1 LCDLLDDLPQS
12 DPWSV
17 YQVHDL
23 IDLLEFG
30 LRKVLGD
37 LKPSK
42 GSVDIGALLR
52 QAHDQSKL
60 RASQLDHAIRAW
72 ELRNPPKGKKDT
84 HFTSKERKTERKG
97 HQREKREKAPGAP
110 RRCAICSTT
119 FRSPIPGLSIKSTIS
134 STCSSSGCARSSAT

>member
-1 LCDLLDDLPQS
+1 MPSVPCQWRPAKSQRKKRKKGHPFYFPFYFEREKNREKRTPERKKRKSARSAEALCDLLDDLPQS

-72 ELRNPPKGKKDT
+72 ELRNPPY
-84 HFTSKERKTERKG
+84 
-97 HQREKREKAPGAP
+97 QVLP
-110 RRCAICSTT
+110 
-119 FRSPIPGLSIKSTIS
+119 
-134 STCSSSGCARSSAT
+134 ATRPL